1 MSPQRRICKIIWKI
15 WWDDIF
21 FVLLHCNTFRSQN
34 LISINIILMR
44 HIVLLSLLLFMSATL
59 CGCREESVE
68 RDPLAQRTV
77 IVYMSAE
84 NNLSSFSRDDLRELT
99 DGSKGLN
106 GRQRL
111 VAFVDDASVSTP
123 AIIELKG
130 GKRDTLKLFEHDFYA
145 SAPDKFREIIQ
156 FIENECPAR
165 SYGLVLWGHAKG
177 WIIENDSIESATS
190 RPRKAFGVDNGS
202 NLEVGF
208 SFGNRWMNITQMA
221 HALDGLPRF
230 RFIFADCC
238 CMMCV
243 ETAYELRHVTDY
255 LLGSPAEIPGNGAP
269 YHKIAP
275 LFFSES
281 DDFYKA
287 IIDTYYDDYMGRVD
301 YPGCSVPLSV
311 VDMSHIEELAQAT
324 RTVLRAPSEYDTEKI
339 AYYFQY
345 KNDVP
350 VMYDMCSL
358 MERNLAE
365 NDYHAWKR
373 VLDMAVPYRR
383 FSEKW
388 MTDTTNFDIYKGFGV
403 SIFNQDN
410 YGGLSMFVEKPEYN
424 FSRHDFNRD
433 ICKTSWYWAVGWNR
447 FQ

>member
-1 MSPQRRICKIIWKI
+1 M
-15 WWDDIF
+15 
-21 FVLLHCNTFRSQN
+21 VLPTTR
-34 LISINIILMR
+34 
-44 HIVLLSLLLFMSATL
+44 LLR
-59 CGCREESVE
+59 C
-68 RDPLAQRTV
+68 
-77 IVYMSAE
+77 
-84 NNLSSFSRDDLRELT
+84 
-99 DGSKGLN
+99 
-106 GRQRL
+106 
-111 VAFVDDASVSTP
+111 
-123 AIIELKG
+123 
-130 GKRDTLKLFEHDFYA
+130 
-145 SAPDKFREIIQ
+145 
-156 FIENECPAR
+156 
-165 SYGLVLWGHAKG
+165 
-177 WIIENDSIESATS
+177 
-190 RPRKAFGVDNGS
+190 
-202 NLEVGF
+202 
-208 SFGNRWMNITQMA
+208 
-221 HALDGLPRF
+221 
-230 RFIFADCC
+230 
-238 CMMCV
+238 
-243 ETAYELRHVTDY
+243 
-255 LLGSPAEIPGNGAP
+255 
-269 YHKIAP
+269 
-275 LFFSES
+275 FFSES